1 MKKRPL
7 RKQIASAV
15 GTGLFVGV
23 PIVGTTWQLGLL
35 SIKMNAIGKLAEMW
49 GVIAIA
55 ILAVVGFLG
64 FCCILFKYGDDVPR
78 RPSKIIGKSLE
89 ECADCISDE
98 CLRAMFK
105 LFNER
110 FRQIRRWGRIDPA
123 ADGAKVLIAILWKN
137 IGEMSGVFLK
147 LEERKEVH
155 SDVIMETAVKCAATS
170 LEIVEVLIRRKARM
184 KTSTDIVEVFK
195 RREALMKTSTKCSGK
210 GGLDG
215 DV

>member
-1 MKKRPL
+1 MNRPL

-23 PIVGTTWQLGLL
+23 PIVGLIWHLSLL
-35 SIKMNAIGKLAEMW
+35 SIQMAAVGKLFELW

-55 ILAVVGFLG
+55 IVAVGGFFG
-64 FCCILFKYGDDVPR
+64 FCCILLSYGGDVPR
-78 RPSKIIGKSLE
+78 PRSKIIGKSLE
-89 ECADCISDE
+89 ECADDISDE

-110 FRQIRRWGRIDPA
+110 YRQIRRWGRIDPA

-155 SDVIMETAVKCAATS
+155 SDVIMKTAVKCAATS
-170 LEIVEVLIRRKARM
+170 LEIVEVLIRRQERTKKSM
-184 KTSTDIVEVFK
+184 DI
-195 RREALMKTSTKCSGK
+195 RRALMGDQK
-210 GGLDG
+210 GVRDG